1 VHRSVGGDVLNNTR
15 PVLEALPPH
24 SLLADY
30 AAAGAYT
37 DCFALDVAGSVSVA
51 QFIAAFYTSR
61 LFKKERWIL
70 KWVVSKPSTDDQA
83 KQLAAGKLD
92 RFAAWT
98 VERRT
103 DTQFL
108 ACDYQGRTRSWLMV
122 TPNGDTTKLSF
133 GTAVVAQPPAGSA
146 LGKAPLLF
154 RALVGPHRLYAQAL
168 LRSAVR
174 QLEVRP

>member
-1 VHRSVGGDVLNNTR
+1 LNSPR
-15 PVLEALPPH
+15 PILEALPPH
-24 SLLADY
+24 SLLAEL

-37 DCFALDVAGSVSVA
+37 DCYSLEVAGSVPIE

-61 LFKKERWIL
+61 LFKIERWIL
-70 KWVVSKPSTDDQA
+70 KWVVAKPSTDDQA

-98 VERRT
+98 VEGRT

-108 ACDYQGRTRSWLMV
+108 ACDYQGKTRSWLKV

-133 GTAVVAQPPAGSA
+133 GTAVVARPPAGSA

-154 RALVGPHRLYAQAL
+154 RALVRPHRVYAQAL